1 MQETYAIIWFGL
13 LGVLLI
19 GYVILDGF
27 DFGVGILHPL
37 AKTDRDRRVLMNSIG
52 PLWDGNEVWLVTFGG
67 ALFAAFPVAYA
78 TVFSAFY
85 APFMLLLFAL
95 IFRAVSLEFRS
106 KVKHA
111 RWRHVWDMGFFG
123 SSLLAAF
130 LLGAA
135 GGRTMLGIDL
145 DSALLTRVGLMDW
158 LHPMPLLVGLLTVA
172 LFAMHGA
179 IFLLLKTE
187 GELRET
193 VRGWAR
199 RAYWCFVVLYIAASL
214 LVVLY
219 VPRATAIFDDHPA
232 FWIVPALNVLAV
244 ANIPRALHHGS
255 PQYAFFSSSCTI
267 AALAFLFAT
276 AMFPNL
282 VVSTN
287 NPAWNITLFNG
298 CSSEATLKLML
309 IIACIGM
316 PFVLTYTATVYWVFR
331 GRVKLD
337 DSSY

>member
-37 AKTDRDRRVLMNSIG
+37 ARRDRDRRVLMNSIG

-85 APFMLLLFAL
+85 VPFMLLLVAL
-95 IFRAVSLEFRS
+95 IFRAVSLEFRG
-106 KVKHA
+106 KVSHE
-111 RWRHVWDMGFFG
+111 RWRKIWDWGFFG

-135 GGRTMLGIDL
+135 GGRTMLGFDVDANL
-145 DSALLTRVGLMDW
+145 HAHVGLMDW
-158 LHPMPLLVGLLTVA
+158 LHPVPLLVGFLTVA

-179 IFLLLKTE
+179 IFLLLKTD
-187 GELRET
+187 GDLRET
-193 VRGWAR
+193 VRGWAYA
-199 RAYWCFVVLYIAASL
+199 AYWCFVVLYVTVTAI
-214 LVVLY
+214 VVVM
-219 VPRATAIFDDHPA
+219 VPRATDNFGMHLW
-232 FWIVPALNVLAV
+232 FWVVPVLNVLAV
-244 ANIPRALHHGS
+244 ANIPRALYHGS
-255 PQYAFFSSSCTI
+255 ARYAFFSSSCTI
-267 AALAFLFAT
+267 AALAFLFAV

-287 NPAWNITLFNG
+287 NPAWNVTLFNG
-298 CSSEATLKLML
+298 CSSEKTLKLML
-309 IIACIGM
+309 IIACIGL

-331 GRVKLD
+331 GRVQLD
-337 DSSY
+337 EASY

>member
-19 GYVILDGF
+19 GYTILDGF

-37 AKTDRDRRVLMNSIG
+37 AKSDRDRRVLMNSIG

-67 ALFAAFPVAYA
+67 ALFAAFPDAYA

-85 APFMLLLFAL
+85 VPFMLLLVAL

-106 KVKHA
+106 KMKFG
-111 RWRHVWDMGFFG
+111 RWRGIWDWGFFG

-135 GGRTMLGIDL
+135 GGRTMLGIRL
-145 DSALLTRVGLMDW
+145 DNAMRAEVGLMDW
-158 LHPMPLLVGLLTVA
+158 LHPIPLLVGAMTVA

-179 IFLLLKTE
+179 IFLLLKTD

-193 VRGWAR
+193 VRGWAKT
-199 RAYWCFVVLYIAASL
+199 AFACFAA
-214 LVVLY
+214 LY
-219 VPRATAIFDDHPA
+219 VVVTIIVVVMAPRATAIFDMHPA
-232 FWIVPALNVLAV
+232 FWIVPALNLLAV
-244 ANIPRALHHGS
+244 ANIPRALHNGS
-255 PQYAFFSSSCTI
+255 PHYAFFSSSCTI

-282 VVSTN
+282 VVSTT
-287 NPAWNITLFNG
+287 NPAWSITLFNG
-298 CSSEATLKLML
+298 CSSEKTLKLML

-316 PFVLTYTATVYWVFR
+316 PFVLAYTATVYWVFR
-331 GRVKLD
+331 GRVQLD
-337 DSSY
+337 EASY